1 MGSLFNKIKYTQDA
15 VNAIQQSLENHGI
28 NMKNIAL
35 DKYADII
42 KNLRTDGG
50 TAKNDK
56 YIWFDS
62 GYTPKVVPL
71 ATITYDKELVYYN
84 NNNIFSSMITP
95 KVVPKDIIAINGVFI
110 DNLYLYKDY
119 PNPVLKEE

>member
-1 MGSLFNKIKYTQDA
+1 
-15 VNAIQQSLENHGI
+15 
-28 NMKNIAL
+28 MKNIAL

-42 KNLRTDGG
+42 KNLRTDGE
-50 TAKNDK
+50 TTKNDK

-62 GYTPKVVPL
+62 GYTPNIVPL
-71 ATITYDKELVYYN
+71 ATIIYDKELVYYN
-84 NNNIFSSMITP
+84 DNKILNSIMTPNI
-95 KVVPKDIIAINGVFI
+95 VPKDIITINGIFI